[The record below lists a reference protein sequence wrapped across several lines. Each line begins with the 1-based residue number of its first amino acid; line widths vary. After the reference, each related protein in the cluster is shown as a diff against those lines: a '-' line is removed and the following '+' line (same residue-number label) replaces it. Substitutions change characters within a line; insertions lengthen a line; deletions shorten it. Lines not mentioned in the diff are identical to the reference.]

1 MPTDVGTAD
10 QTEITEIT
18 YPDLHHVNAAIG
30 WLELGVP
37 AEAAVEL
44 EKVTFKTLAQHDVM
58 LLRWKACARL
68 ENWPIALYLARTL
81 VRVSPEKPASW
92 LCLAFSLVNVHGAF
106 DAWHELLE
114 AARKHPR
121 ISSVPIFLSR
131 LCSQISDRKKSALW
145 LNRWDQLEREAA
157 RVKREPAAKLAAEP
171 VVLPETTVAKAS
183 GDVAVASKPLVAKRV
198 SF

>member
-1 MPTDVGTAD
+1 MPTDVGETS
-10 QTEITEIT
+10 QMPITDIT

-30 WLELGVP
+30 WLELGAP

-44 EKVTFKTLAQHDVM
+44 EHVTFKTLAQHDVM

-81 VRVSPEKPASW
+81 VRISPEKPASW

-131 LCSQISDRKKSALW
+131 LCGQISDRQKSALW
-145 LNRWDQLEREAA
+145 LNRWDQLEREAT
-157 RVKREPAAKLAAEP
+157 RVKREPAAKLASEP
-171 VVLPETTVAKAS
+171 IILTEATATKVS
-183 GDVAVASKPLVAKRV
+183 GDVAVAAQLVATKRV